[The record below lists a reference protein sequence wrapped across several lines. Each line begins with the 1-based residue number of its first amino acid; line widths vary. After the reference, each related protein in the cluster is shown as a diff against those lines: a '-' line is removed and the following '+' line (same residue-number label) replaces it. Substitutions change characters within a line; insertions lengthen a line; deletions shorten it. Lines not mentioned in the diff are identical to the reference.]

1 MTNPPMTS
9 LGAKI
14 RSHLKEHR
22 PTLVAQLP
30 PHQLDQMSATL
41 QEMTDVAYDQARNSG
56 LSPDQARELARDVW
70 AFRTRRTR

>member
-1 MTNPPMTS
+1 M
-9 LGAKI
+9 
-14 RSHLKEHR
+14 
-22 PTLVAQLP
+22 AQLP

-70 AFRTRRTR
+70 AFPDEEDAPDL